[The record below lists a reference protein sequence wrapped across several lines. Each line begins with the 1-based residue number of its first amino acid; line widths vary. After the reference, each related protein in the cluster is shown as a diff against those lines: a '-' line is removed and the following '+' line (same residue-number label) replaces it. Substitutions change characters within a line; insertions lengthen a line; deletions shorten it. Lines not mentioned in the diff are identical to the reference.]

1 MSEVIT
7 SYCFTMINS
16 YHLLSKKSNS
26 FNDVEI
32 SLKELHG
39 SVNVLHT
46 LDKKLD
52 CKLFAHFLEK
62 NMFN

>member
-46 LDKKLD
+46 LD
-52 CKLFAHFLEK
+52 
-62 NMFN
+62 